1 MGIEEEEVIEVVEI
15 EVEPVEVSEVGAAV
29 EKR

>member
-1 MGIEEEEVIEVVEI
+1 MGIEEEEAIEEVEI

>member
-1 MGIEEEEVIEVVEI
+1 MGIEEEEVIEVVEK
-15 EVEPVEVSEVGAAV
+15 EVEPEEVSEVGAAV